1 MKHLF
6 RTQPK
11 VQNSKPGE
19 NLSLSSIPEELLF
32 PDPPGPVQYQESRPA
47 NIISPPVHKFPKLS
61 PDSGLLESLFKGSSD
76 HVSFLPQVSQVPLT
90 CLTSPRCWRLATSTN
105 LLVSWPDPQMC

>member
-61 PDSGLLESLFKGSSD
+61 PDSGLLESLFK
-76 HVSFLPQVSQVPLT
+76 
-90 CLTSPRCWRLATSTN
+90 
-105 LLVSWPDPQMC
+105 

>member
-61 PDSGLLESLFKGSSD
+61 PDSGKLESLLNNHQIRFY
-76 HVSFLPQVSQVPLT
+76 FFPQVSQVPLT

-105 LLVSWPDPQMC
+105 LLVS

>member
-1 MKHLF
+1 MF

-11 VQNSKPGE
+11 VQNKPGD

-32 PDPPGPVQYQESRPA
+32 PDPPGPVQYQPESRPA

-61 PDSGLLESLFKGSSD
+61 PDSGQFQPFFSSGSHFISI
-76 HVSFLPQVSQVPLT
+76 
-90 CLTSPRCWRLATSTN
+90 PRFPRFS
-105 LLVSWPDPQMC
+105 

>member
-61 PDSGLLESLFKGSSD
+61 PDSGRCRSLLRGSLRFISAFRFPG
-76 HVSFLPQVSQVPLT
+76 FP
-90 CLTSPRCWRLATSTN
+90 
-105 LLVSWPDPQMC
+105 